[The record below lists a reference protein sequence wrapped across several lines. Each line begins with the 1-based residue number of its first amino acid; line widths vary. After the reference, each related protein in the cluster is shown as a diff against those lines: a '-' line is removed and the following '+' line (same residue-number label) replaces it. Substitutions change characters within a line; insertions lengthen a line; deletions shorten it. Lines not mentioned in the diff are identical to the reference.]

1 MRHLELCLTLI
12 AALAPT
18 VAHATW
24 TLDEERSHLT
34 FISIK
39 SKNIA
44 EIHTFQQMSGT
55 IDDDGQATVTLDLDS
70 VETLIPIRNER
81 MREFLFETTEF
92 KEAVLRAK
100 VDTQM
105 VTGLSVGETTV
116 VAAEGTLSL
125 HGEGQA
131 MSVLMRAAKLA
142 NDTVM
147 VASVKPLI
155 VDATKFGLDDGIE
168 KLREIA
174 GLPSIST
181 AVPVSFVMTFVDE

>member
-1 MRHLELCLTLI
+1 MLECGLKRVQFLR
-12 AALAPT
+12 
-18 VAHATW
+18 
-24 TLDEERSHLT
+24 RSQT
-34 FISIK
+34 F
-39 SKNIA
+39 
-44 EIHTFQQMSGT
+44 HGH
-55 IDDDGQATVTLDLDS
+55 DRG
-70 VETLIPIRNER
+70 
-81 MREFLFETTEF
+81 
-92 KEAVLRAK
+92 AVR
-100 VDTQM
+100 
-105 VTGLSVGETTV
+105 
-116 VAAEGTLSL
+116 L